1 VIDLTENLKSRH
13 SRAYQEAITERDNY
27 RQCQFSTGPNR
38 TIFHVGHFLI
48 LPLTS
53 LPQSRLA
60 TSSFF
65 RHSDNNQDERF

>member
-38 TIFHVGHFLI
+38 TIFHVGHLI

-60 TSSFF
+60 TSSSF
-65 RHSDNNQDERF
+65 RHSDNNQDEQF